1 MPTRAI
7 SSSASDAV
15 KRMTIAA
22 KAFLDSLDD
31 EQRRTASFEFAG
43 IERYEWAYT
52 PIDRNGLLVSDMSN
66 EQRDAAFVLME
77 TGYSQRG
84 SATAHRII
92 ELETILGEWEGISK
106 NISQW
111 ERSPE
116 RYWFSVFGVP
126 GSVEEPW
133 GFRVGGH
140 LRLDTGWTLQILMEM
155 VNQTLAQQVIPHQS
169 MVDEPVISTMQNR
182 IQSWSMR
189 VTWEW
194 VMIQFI

>member
-66 EQRDAAFVLME
+66 EQRDAAFVLMD

-92 ELETILGEWEGISK
+92 ELETILGEWEGISN

-140 LRLDTGWTLQILMEM
+140 HIALSANIVNGDQVSILPLFFGANPAVIQHGERKGERTLPEEEDWARSLLMSLD
-155 VNQTLAQQVIPHQS
+155 
-169 MVDEPVISTMQNR
+169 
-182 IQSWSMR
+182 
-189 VTWEW
+189 
-194 VMIQFI
+194 